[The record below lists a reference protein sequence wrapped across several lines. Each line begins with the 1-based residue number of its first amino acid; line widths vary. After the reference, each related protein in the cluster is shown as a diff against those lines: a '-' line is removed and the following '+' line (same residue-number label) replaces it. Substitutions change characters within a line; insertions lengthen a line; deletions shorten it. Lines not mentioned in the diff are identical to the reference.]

1 MHVESDMEDPVTI
14 VLELETLQ
22 HVRLHSKGARDCA
35 KLQAWAGEAK
45 FGCSE
50 PREDWLDPSNSILY
64 GEHPKNP
71 ANSKE
76 SSDSNELGA
85 PQRVG
90 YVFPLCQLD
99 QFLEALQ
106 RVTDQIAD
114 VSEAKIRVDRLPTA
128 VIQYL
133 KDKDWIPETDWAVD
147 LLNGVDKDWRS
158 WPSEVLT
165 FDALMDLLRTKAVRV
180 WERDLL
186 NVAVA
191 AGAPEPVHWTCLGQG
206 HQGKEDQKTV
216 QKTQRARLD
225 PDTVPEARIGLA
237 QREAKRLCQA
247 ALHRAPDL
255 SRLRNFQWEGISRVL
270 ELGGRCLI
278 ADEMGCGKSAQALG
292 VVAAYNLWPVLII
305 CPACM
310 RLVWAEELETWLP
323 ALLQPR
329 HVHIIHSSNDMLP
342 PGSSPNSLGDT
353 RVVIVSLA
361 MARLLFQNLSQRQW
375 RIAIVDESHCLRMI
389 NGKAGQATQAVL
401 ELLKPVPRVL
411 LLSGTPSRSNYLDIF
426 TQANLLRPG
435 LLGESFHAFARDY
448 DEPSLSFSGHLVPGR
463 CRRSWQLALLLRDAM
478 MVRRK
483 KSEVLE
489 DLPPKH
495 RRIIRLALSAR
506 LSRSLSEAE
515 ASALTDFERCGL
527 LKLVAAEKWLLEKL
541 EVCVAEGQKAVVFAH
556 HIRVLDRVSQ
566 MAANIDMIRID
577 GSTPPITRQ
586 SLIAKFMSK
595 GGPSL
600 AVIGVTACAVGV
612 DLSAASLAIFV
623 ELPPDASWL
632 CQAEDRLHRQGQQK
646 AVDVLLLLA
655 AGSPCRVK
663 GRWTVAE
670 TAMAVTAEEQ
680 RWTQLRQRLREVT
693 ALHDATA
700 ATSATVSNYQQTLR
714 PSLAG
719 HADFSFEVS
728 PHTSRLHVYSNGKPL
743 GLTLRADGES
753 QSMAGDSAQL
763 EREAAAFRLDWKALS
778 PYQQKLGRGVAHK
791 AHEIR
796 LRSAPSLSGSRIRF
810 SQTSLADEAK
820 TLPRC
825 QVRVQYTQGRL
836 GGHTL
841 KFLQPMSSRDDS
853 EPTLL
858 CMECLKALD
867 SHSIKPS
874 SLDAALL
881 GPDGETISHEA
892 SANETD
898 LFCSGNCRARF
909 FGKRNGTSLRRQLFD
924 LERGVC
930 QKCGVDCHDL
940 WQTLLTSSPER
951 RKKKLE
957 ELAPEIKSPSK
968 VTEGSLWQ
976 ADHVVPVWRGGGLC
990 GLENLQTLCTACHRN
1005 KTKEEAKERKE
1016 RKEEGKSRT
1025 RSPAKKPKKSPKKT
1039 QATSKTSKTSEG
1051 FESPAQR
1058 KRPTC
1063 GAPKLWPQ
1071 GCLKGTQAETTKG
1084 WSQLKVGKRTID
1096 LADDEQPKSPR
1107 KSLRE
1112 QSDYTFRMHFQQ
1124 QVLYILAW
1132 THISVVAPKLSHREP
1147 SKSHPIRKSFEED
1160 MSYGKGYGDYKG
1172 YGGWGKGGFYYPP
1185 WDGGKGMMSYNYGMM
1200 MPPMFAFKGKGKG
1213 KGKRSPQLNVD
1224 PAKKLWIGNIPEE
1237 ANWKDL
1243 QALVDKAGKSRWVEI
1258 FRGKGK
1264 GTGAVVYNTADEA
1277 QAAKA
1282 TLNGADLCG
1291 SSIVVDSWEKVQ
1303 AVVVVV
1309 VVVVR
1314 KLEASTYSEME
1325 TRK

>member
-1 MHVESDMEDPVTI
+1 MSVAPCANEADFVQLRVCQLRDACRERGLDSTGKKNELAAKLAENGGFSQQEVLALRQTYQSGSSRLQGKKPVRLKTSAKKRKQKGPKIGDTDFRKLLWAVADGTLRCSCGKPLRHRNGRFGLFLFCASGHIERVEKAVARMQDMEDPVAI

-50 PREDWLDPSNSILY
+50 PREDWFDPSNSILY
-64 GEHPKNP
+64 GEPQNP
-71 ANSKE
+71 ADSKE
-76 SSDSNELGA
+76 TSGSNEQVS
-85 PQRVG
+85 QRVG

-106 RVTDQIAD
+106 RVADQIAD
-114 VSEAKIRVDRLPTA
+114 VSEATIRIDTLPTA

-133 KDKDWIPETDWAVD
+133 KDKDWVPESDWAMD
-147 LLNGVDKDWRS
+147 LLNGIDKDWRS
-158 WPSEVLT
+158 WPEVLT
-165 FDALMDLLRTKAVRV
+165 FDALMDLLRTKAVGV

-191 AGAPEPVHWTCLGQG
+191 AGAPEPVQWTCLGQG
-206 HQGKEDQKTV
+206 HDQEDQKAV
-216 QKTQRARLD
+216 QKPQRARLD
-225 PDTVPEARIGLA
+225 PEAVLARIELA

-255 SRLRNFQWEGISRVL
+255 SRLRSFQWEGVSRVL

-329 HVHIIHSSNDMLP
+329 HVHVIHSSNDMLP

-353 RVVIVSLA
+353 QVVIVSFA
-361 MARLLFQNLSQRQW
+361 MARLLFQNLGQRQW

-435 LLGESFHAFARDY
+435 LLGDSFHAFARDY

-566 MAANIDMIRID
+566 VAASIDMIRID

-586 SLIAKFMSK
+586 SLIAKFMNK

-632 CQAEDRLHRQGQQK
+632 CQAEDRLHRHGQQK

-663 GRWTVAE
+663 GRWTAAE

-680 RWTQLRQRLREVT
+680 RWMQLRQRLREVT

-700 ATSATVSNYQQTLR
+700 ATSATVSNYQTSI

-743 GLTLRADGES
+743 GLTLRADVES
-753 QSMAGDSAQL
+753 HWVGDSAQL
-763 EREAAAFRLDWKALS
+763 EREAAAFRLAWKALS

-791 AHEIR
+791 AHEIQ

-825 QVRVQYTQGRL
+825 QVSVQYTQGRL

-841 KFLQPMSSRDDS
+841 KFLQPMSRDEDS

-858 CMECLKALD
+858 CMECLKVLD

-874 SLDAALL
+874 SLDAALP

-990 GLENLQTLCTACHRN
+990 GLENLQTLCTACHKN
-1005 KTKEEAKERKE
+1005 KTKEEAKERKERSE

-1025 RSPAKKPKKSPKKT
+1025 RSPAKKPNKSPKKT
-1039 QATSKTSKTSEG
+1039 QAMSKTSKTSEG
-1051 FESPAQR
+1051 FERPR
-1058 KRPTC
+1058 KGPW
-1063 GAPKLWPQ
+1063 APKLWPQ
-1071 GCLKGTQAETTKG
+1071 GCLKGTQAETTG
-1084 WSQLKVGKRTID
+1084 WSQLKVGKR
-1096 LADDEQPKSPR
+1096 S
-1107 KSLRE
+1107 
-1112 QSDYTFRMHFQQ
+1112 
-1124 QVLYILAW
+1124 
-1132 THISVVAPKLSHREP
+1132 
-1147 SKSHPIRKSFEED
+1147 
-1160 MSYGKGYGDYKG
+1160 
-1172 YGGWGKGGFYYPP
+1172 
-1185 WDGGKGMMSYNYGMM
+1185 
-1200 MPPMFAFKGKGKG
+1200 
-1213 KGKRSPQLNVD
+1213 
-1224 PAKKLWIGNIPEE
+1224 
-1237 ANWKDL
+1237 
-1243 QALVDKAGKSRWVEI
+1243 
-1258 FRGKGK
+1258 
-1264 GTGAVVYNTADEA
+1264 
-1277 QAAKA
+1277 
-1282 TLNGADLCG
+1282 
-1291 SSIVVDSWEKVQ
+1291 
-1303 AVVVVV
+1303 
-1309 VVVVR
+1309 
-1314 KLEASTYSEME
+1314 
-1325 TRK
+1325 